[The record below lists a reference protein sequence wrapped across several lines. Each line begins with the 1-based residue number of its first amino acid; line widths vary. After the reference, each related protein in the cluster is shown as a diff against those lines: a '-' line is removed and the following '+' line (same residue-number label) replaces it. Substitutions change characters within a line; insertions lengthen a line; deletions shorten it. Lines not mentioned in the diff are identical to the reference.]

1 MSGHATRTM
10 QEVDAAPRRGERDP
24 RRSSSGMS
32 TAQYETPRLSPS
44 RHAVEP
50 AWLTVSQLARRWQLG
65 RRTIYKFIDSG
76 ILPVWQVGTHLYR
89 IAFADVVRFE
99 ARNRRCRK

>member
-1 MSGHATRTM
+1 M
-10 QEVDAAPRRGERDP
+10 QEAGTPARLGERETST
-24 RRSSSGMS
+24 SSSRS
-32 TAQYETPRLSPS
+32 PTAQSETPTPSPPS
-44 RHAVEP
+44 HAVEP

-76 ILPVWQVGTHLYR
+76 ILPVWQVCTHLYR